1 MTEVKE
7 LQKQLAKLSEDM
19 ARLAGAQ
26 ENVTF
31 ADQALKHLGLKLANP
46 TLRSATKRSF
56 ENQVTRHLVPSFGE
70 LPINKIGNPDWLKW
84 VTETRERGEV
94 TKFFNARK
102 ALIEIMTQA
111 REEGHLE
118 RVPKFDSPDEYE
130 PVGRVLE
137 QKEILGIIWKTQRPF
152 RVIFHAFWRMGCRPR
167 EILQWEWSMF
177 EWSRPGR
184 QFSYVTVPG
193 RITKTGRTR
202 TIPLDPSVVRI
213 LKARYRRGNGSK
225 YVFPKRLGP
234 DVPQWS
240 YQSAWVTACRKA
252 RVKDAQVY
260 DCRRTLV
267 TKWAAAGKSE
277 NFIALQLDTSP
288 AMIRRFYLK
297 RDEDAMEGLF
307 L

>member
-1 MTEVKE
+1 MSEVKE

-19 ARLAGAQ
+19 ARLAGEQ
-26 ENVTF
+26 ENVKF

-56 ENQVTRHLVPSFGE
+56 ENQVTKHLVPSFGE

-84 VTETRERGEV
+84 ITETRERGQV

-102 ALIEIMTQA
+102 ALIEIMTAA
-111 REEGHLE
+111 REEGRLE

-137 QKEILGIIWKTQRPF
+137 RKEILGIIWKTQRPF
-152 RVIFHAFWRMGCRPR
+152 RVIFYAFYKLGCRPR
-167 EILQWEWSMF
+167 EILQYEWDMID
-177 EWSRPGR
+177 WVRPGR
-184 QFSYVTVPG
+184 TFSYIRIPG
-193 RITKTGRTR
+193 RITKTGRSR
-202 TIPLDPSVVRI
+202 EIPLDPGLVRI
-213 LKARYRRGNGSK
+213 LKIRHRRGNGSK
-225 YVFPKRLGP
+225 YLFPKRLGR
-234 DVPQWS
+234 DQPQWS

-252 RVKDAQVY
+252 RVKSAMVY
-260 DCRRTLV
+260 DCRRTRV
-267 TKWAAAGKSE
+267 TKWSAAGKSE